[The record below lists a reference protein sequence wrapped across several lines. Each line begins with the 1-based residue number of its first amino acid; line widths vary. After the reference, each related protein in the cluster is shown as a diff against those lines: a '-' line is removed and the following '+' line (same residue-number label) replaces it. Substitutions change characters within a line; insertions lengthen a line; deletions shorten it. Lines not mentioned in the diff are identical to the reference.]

1 MDLRKSF
8 QGIDLSLFRL
18 KSNVGATLKTYPDP
32 FPGFT
37 AQGIKK
43 GCVWADTKVDM
54 SKFQGY
60 RLNMTCVNRNLYGK
74 VNRLLTMFPA
84 VLITGVRQGG
94 KTTLAR
100 RCRPDW
106 DYYDL
111 ENPEDFERIEPDPA
125 FFFKQKNGQII
136 LDEAQELPVI
146 FKVLRGAI
154 DAHREEK
161 GRFIITGSSSQDL
174 LKAAS
179 ESLAGR
185 VAIVELGTLKMNEVL
200 EKPLSPFYTIF
211 RKPLSTASV
220 TELLSLETEITLE
233 DVSHAFLRGGY
244 PEPRII
250 RQPGFHEAWMANY
263 FVTYI
268 NRDVRSLF
276 PKLDLVK
283 YRRFLLMLANLS
295 GQLINR
301 SEIGRS
307 IETNEKT
314 IRDYLEIAHG
324 TFVWRNYLS
333 LDRDRLRSIVK
344 MPRGG
349 IRDTGLLNYLL
360 KINNLE
366 QLNSSPYVGR
376 FFENFVCEEIIKGLN
391 AIDVYNWDY
400 HYYRTRNGAEI
411 DLVLSGDFGLLPIE
425 IKYGIK
431 TDARKLVALK
441 QFVKDRDI
449 PLGIVVNNSD
459 KPELIADRIVQLPAN
474 YI

>member
-1 MDLRKSF
+1 
-8 QGIDLSLFRL
+8 
-18 KSNVGATLKTYPDP
+18 
-32 FPGFT
+32 
-37 AQGIKK
+37 
-43 GCVWADTKVDM
+43 
-54 SKFQGY
+54 
-60 RLNMTCVNRNLYGK
+60 MTGVPRNLSDK
-74 VNRLLTMFPA
+74 INRLLTMFPA

-94 KTTLAR
+94 KTTLAHM
-100 RCRPDW
+100 CRPDW

-111 ENPEDFERIEPDPA
+111 ENPEDYERIEPDPV
-125 FFFKQKNGQII
+125 FFFKQKPSQLI
-136 LDEAQELPVI
+136 LDEAQELPTI
-146 FKVLRGAI
+146 FKVLRGVI
-154 DAHREEK
+154 DADRQAK
-161 GRFIITGSSSQDL
+161 GRFIITGSSSQDM
-174 LKAAS
+174 LKGAS

-185 VAIVELGTLKMNEVL
+185 IAIVELGTFKMNELL

-211 RKPLSTASV
+211 QKSLSETAIKKA
-220 TELLSLETEITLE
+220 LSLNTEITQE
-233 DVSHAFLRGGY
+233 DVSDTFLKGGY
-244 PEPRII
+244 PEPRTNI
-250 RQPGFHEAWMANY
+250 QEGFYEAWMSNY

-268 NRDVRSLF
+268 NRDIRALF

-324 TFVWRNYLS
+324 TYIWRNYLS
-333 LDRDRLRSIVK
+333 FERNQSRSIVK

-360 KINNLE
+360 KNSDME
-366 QLNSSPYVGR
+366 QLNGSPHVGR
-376 FFENFVCEEIIKGLN
+376 FFENFVCEEIIKGLQ
-391 AIDVYNWDY
+391 ATDVYNWDY

-431 TDARKLVALK
+431 TDTRKLATLRR
-441 QFVKDRDI
+441 FVQDRDL
-449 PLGIVVNNSD
+449 PLGIVVNNAD
-459 KPELIADRIVQLPAN
+459 KPEFIAERIVQIPVHYL
-474 YI
+474 